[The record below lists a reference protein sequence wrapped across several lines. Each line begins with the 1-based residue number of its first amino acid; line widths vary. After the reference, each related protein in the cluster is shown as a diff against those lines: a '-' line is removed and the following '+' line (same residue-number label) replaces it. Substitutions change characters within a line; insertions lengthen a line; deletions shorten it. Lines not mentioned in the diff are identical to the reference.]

1 MHLAD
6 LHLGYQQYGLPERAL
21 DFVVALGRA
30 VREALAIRPDFC
42 LVAGDFFHHRQ
53 VDALTLRQAIAALE
67 PLRDA
72 GIPVL
77 TVAGNHDLG
86 WRDGSESWLTLL
98 HHLGYLT
105 YLDLDPRAE
114 SLLQP
119 GPEGSGPVV
128 ETDGARV
135 VGLPYLGASLP
146 RVLARLSEELRA
158 LPRKYTIL
166 MLHAGLE
173 GTIPGVTEPLRTE
186 HLLALDGAVDYVAL
200 GHRHM
205 PFEQSGHHPGIY
217 NPGSLETA
225 AADESEHPGGW
236 FTVEVTQNAQG
247 SWSQSAVHNV
257 CPRRAFH
264 RLSLD
269 VGLCSTP
276 PALHQAARRLAESLP
291 APGKRKPVVDLRLYG
306 SLLFS
311 PKALDLDRLT
321 AELQE
326 QTHALRLLVRNQTTP
341 SQGPTAP
348 GEGLTRA
355 ALEQEVLAQSIA
367 QDHRYRHRA
376 RELAVLAAEVKQMAL
391 AGARDE
397 EVFDQVAQAVENGD
411 E

>member
-21 DFVVALGRA
+21 DFAVALGRA
-30 VREALAIRPDFC
+30 VREALSMRPDFC

-67 PLRDA
+67 PLREA
-72 GIPVL
+72 QIPVL

-105 YLDLDPRAE
+105 YLDLDPRAA

-119 GPEGSGPVV
+119 GPDGSGPVV
-128 ETDGARV
+128 ELDDARV
-135 VGLPYLGASLP
+135 IGLPYLGASLP
-146 RVLARLSEELRA
+146 RVLARLSEEMQS
-158 LPRKYTIL
+158 LPRKYTVL

-173 GTIPGVTEPLRTE
+173 GTIPGVTEPLRIE
-186 HLLALDGAVDYVAL
+186 HLLSLDGSVDYVAL

-205 PFEQSGHHPGIY
+205 PFERSGHQPGVY

-225 AADESEHPGGW
+225 AADESENPGGW
-236 FTVEVTQNAQG
+236 FTVEVKRVDERN
-247 SWSQSAVHNV
+247 WSQAVTHQV
-257 CPRRAFH
+257 SPRRAFH
-264 RLSLD
+264 RLALD
-269 VGLCSTP
+269 AGLYATP
-276 PALHQAARRLAESLP
+276 RALHQAAHALADTLP
-291 APGKRKPVVDLRLYG
+291 APGKRKPIVDLRLYG

-311 PKALDLDRLT
+311 PSALDIDRLT
-321 AELQE
+321 ADLQA
-326 QTHALRLLVRNQTTP
+326 QTQALRLLVRNQTTP

-376 RELAVLAAEVKQMAL
+376 RELAGLAAEIKQMAL
-391 AGARDE
+391 TGATE
-397 EVFDQVAQAVENGD
+397 GEVFGAVVQAVEG
-411 E
+411 EHE